1 MKKTLAILLTLVLSL
16 GVLCFGCSNG
26 NDEPVADPVTDPVET
41 TAADTDTNADQFE
54 FGSEVHFTE
63 SLKSFCMSKDTVDI
77 LSYFV
82 VDDAEAFRA
91 SAIKNTSAEYVEF
104 VQDELYSAEDSIAAV
119 QGSDYEF
126 VFPWVTFHV
135 YDESGTGQYTA
146 EFSKAMK
153 DAVTAA
159 FVETFNG
166 EVTASDVKQV
176 ACVSVSDK
184 EDSMYAAPSVCF
196 IAVETAEDGWVI
208 VC

>member
-1 MKKTLAILLTLVLSL
+1 MKKTLVILLALVLSL

-41 TAADTDTNADQFE
+41 TAADADTNADQLE

-91 SAIKNTSAEYVEF
+91 SVIKNTPADFVDGVKDRLDSAEN
-104 VQDELYSAEDSIAAV
+104 SIAAV
-119 QGSDYEF
+119 QGSTYEF
-126 VFPWVTFHV
+126 VSPIANICV
-135 YDESGTGQYTA
+135 YDESGDGQYTA

-166 EVTASDVKQV
+166 EIAASDVKQV
-176 ACVSVSDK
+176 ATVNVVDP
-184 EDSMYAAPSVCF
+184 EGSMNEAPSVYF